1 MHVGRGVKQAGTW
14 VCRQTN
20 VEHSTLDRT
29 VPPRHC
35 ITGDGNEFISARGGN
50 ATMSYQPIENYG
62 IIGNMRTVALVG
74 MNGSIDWYCCPHFDS
89 PSVFGALLDEKK
101 GGHFQISADADGV
114 RHKQFYWPSTNV
126 LVTRFLLTD
135 GIAELEDFMPV
146 GLPSDSP
153 EYRHV
158 YRRIRCVRGSVRISV
173 TCRPAFDYGR
183 QTHDTLIEAN
193 GATFKSRGLTL
204 ALSAAVPLRND
215 GHGGV
220 SAEFM
225 LSEGKSQVF
234 ILRDDCGEDGVPCP
248 PSEEEAEE
256 LLRGTV
262 KFWQNWL
269 SACTYHGRW
278 RDQVHRS
285 ALALKLLTFEPTG
298 AIIAA
303 PTTSLPEVIGGARN
317 WDYRYTWMR
326 DAAFTVYAF
335 LRIGFKNEAAAFLG
349 WIEDYA
355 SKHASR
361 NAPSPVMF
369 TIEGNTQIPEQTL
382 DHWEGYRGSR
392 PVRIGNAA
400 VSQFQGD
407 IYGELMDAMYL
418 SNKYVSPTPYDIWV
432 KIRNRLEWI
441 CENWQLPDAGIW
453 EMRNRQEHFV
463 YSKVMN
469 WVALDRGIR
478 LADKRALPADRAK
491 WIRERDRICEEV
503 MSQGWNEKRKSF
515 TQFYGSEDLDA
526 SLLIMPLV
534 FFMAPTDP
542 RMLKTLDAILENP
555 RQGGLVSDSLVYR
568 YPPQPRIDGLPG
580 EEGTFNMCSFWL
592 VEALT
597 RAGQRIPEKLDQAR
611 LLLERMLGYAN
622 HLGLYAEQTG
632 PQGEA
637 LGNFPQAFTHLAL
650 ISAAFNLDRT
660 LGAQN

>member
-1 MHVGRGVKQAGTW
+1 
-14 VCRQTN
+14 
-20 VEHSTLDRT
+20 
-29 VPPRHC
+29 
-35 ITGDGNEFISARGGN
+35 
-50 ATMSYQPIENYG
+50 MSYQPIENYG

-74 MNGSIDWYCCPHFDS
+74 MNGSIDWYCHPHFDS
-89 PSVFGALLDEKK
+89 PSIFGAILDDEK
-101 GGHFQISADADGV
+101 GGRFQISADSQNV
-114 RHKQFYWPSTNV
+114 RRKQFYWPSTNV
-126 LVTRFLLTD
+126 LVTRFLLAD

-158 YRRIRCVRGSVRISV
+158 HRRIRCVRGAVRISV
-173 TCRPAFDYGR
+173 CCRPAFDYGR
-183 QTHDTLIEAN
+183 QAHETRIEAN
-193 GATFKSRGLTL
+193 GATFKSGSLTL
-204 ALSAAVPLRND
+204 ALSTAVPFRND
-215 GHGGV
+215 GRGGV
-220 SAEFM
+220 SAEFV

-234 ILRDDCGEDGVPCP
+234 ILRDDCADGGVPCP
-248 PSEEEAEE
+248 PSENDAEK
-256 LLRGTV
+256 LLHGTV
-262 KFWQNWL
+262 KFWQDWL

-278 RDQVHRS
+278 RDQVQRS

-335 LRIGFKNEAAAFLG
+335 LRLGFKGEAAAFMR

-355 SKHASR
+355 SKHAPPKEPG
-361 NAPSPVMF
+361 AVVF
-369 TIEGNTQIPEQTL
+369 TIQGDNNLPEQTL
-382 DHWEGYRGSR
+382 DHWKGYRGSG

-407 IYGELMDAMYL
+407 IYGELMDAFYL
-418 SNKYVSPTPYDIWV
+418 SNKYVNPTSYDVWV
-432 KIRNRLEWI
+432 KIRNRLDWI
-441 CENWQLPDAGIW
+441 CESWQRPDAGIW

-463 YSKVMN
+463 YSKIMN
-469 WVALDRGIR
+469 WVALDRGLR

-491 WIRERDRICEEV
+491 WMRERDHIYEEV
-503 MSQGWNEKRKSF
+503 MTRGWNAKRHAF
-515 TQFYGSEDLDA
+515 TQYYGSDDLDA

-534 FFMAPTDP
+534 FFMAPNDP
-542 RMLKTLDAILENP
+542 RMLSTIAAIVKDP
-555 RQGGLVSDSLVYR
+555 RNGGLLSDSLVYR

-597 RAGQRIPEKLDQAR
+597 RAGSAFPEKLGQAR
-611 LLLERMLGYAN
+611 LLFERVLGYAN
-622 HLGLYAEQTG
+622 HLGLYSEQTG

-650 ISAAFNLDRT
+650 ISAAFNLDRM
-660 LGAQN
+660 LGS

>member
-1 MHVGRGVKQAGTW
+1 
-14 VCRQTN
+14 
-20 VEHSTLDRT
+20 
-29 VPPRHC
+29 
-35 ITGDGNEFISARGGN
+35 
-50 ATMSYQPIENYG
+50 MSYQPIENYG

-74 MNGSIDWYCCPHFDS
+74 MNGSIDWYCYPHFDS
-89 PSVFGALLDEKK
+89 PSIFGAILDDNN
-101 GGHFQISADADGV
+101 GGYFQISAASEGG

-153 EYRHV
+153 EYRHIF
-158 YRRIRCVRGSVRISV
+158 RRIRCVRGSVRISLA
-173 TCRPAFDYGR
+173 CRPAFDYGR
-183 QTHDTLIEAN
+183 QTHEILIDAN
-193 GATFKSRGLTL
+193 GATFKTSTMSL
-204 ALSAAVPLRND
+204 ALSTAVPLRND

-220 SAEFM
+220 SAEFV

-234 ILRDDCGEDGVPCP
+234 ILRDDCSEGGVPCA
-248 PSEEEAEE
+248 PSEELAEE

-335 LRIGFKNEAAAFLG
+335 LRIGFRDEAAAFMS

-355 SKHASR
+355 SRYAR
-361 NAPSPVMF
+361 PNERGAVVF
-369 TIEGNTQIPEQTL
+369 TINGEKDLPEHTL

-407 IYGELMDAMYL
+407 IYGELMDAFYL
-418 SNKYVSPTPYDIWV
+418 SNKYVSPTSYDIWV
-432 KIRNRLEWI
+432 KIRARLEWI

-453 EMRNRQEHFV
+453 EMRNREEHFV
-463 YSKVMN
+463 YSKIMN

-478 LADKRALPADRAK
+478 LADKRALPADRAR
-491 WIRERDRICEEV
+491 WLRERDKIYEEV
-503 MSQGWNEKRKSF
+503 MTKGWNEKRRAF

-542 RMLKTLDAILENP
+542 RMIGTIDAILKNP
-555 RQGGLVSDSLVYR
+555 RDGGLLSDSLVYR

-597 RAGQRIPEKLDQAR
+597 RAGQIFPEKLDQAR
-611 LLLERMLGYAN
+611 LLFERVLGYAN

-650 ISAAFNLDRT
+650 ISAAFNLDRM
-660 LGAQN
+660 LGSQV

>member
-1 MHVGRGVKQAGTW
+1 
-14 VCRQTN
+14 
-20 VEHSTLDRT
+20 
-29 VPPRHC
+29 
-35 ITGDGNEFISARGGN
+35 
-50 ATMSYQPIENYG
+50 MSYEPIENYG

-89 PSVFGALLDEKK
+89 PSIFGAILDDKK
-101 GGHFQISADADGV
+101 GGRFQISADADGV

-135 GIAELEDFMPV
+135 GIVELEDFMPA

-153 EYRHV
+153 EYHKI
-158 YRRIRCVRGSVRISV
+158 YRRVRCVRGAVRLWV
-173 TCRPAFDYGR
+173 ACRPAFDYGR
-183 QTHDTLIEAN
+183 QTHETRIEAN
-193 GATFKSRGLTL
+193 GAIFKADGLTL
-204 ALSAAVPLRND
+204 TLSTTVPLRDD
-215 GHGGV
+215 GQGGI
-220 SAEFM
+220 SAEFV
-225 LSEGKSQVF
+225 LAEGESRVF
-234 ILRDDCGEDGVPCP
+234 ILGEESAGDGVPVP
-248 PSEEEAEE
+248 PSERDAEE
-256 LLRGTV
+256 LLRNTV
-262 KFWQNWL
+262 KFWHDWL

-285 ALALKLLTFEPTG
+285 ALALKLLTFQPTG

-303 PTTSLPEVIGGARN
+303 PTTSLPEVVGGARN

-335 LRIGFKNEAAAFLG
+335 LRIGFRDEAAAFLG
-349 WIEDYA
+349 WLVNYA
-355 SKHASR
+355 AKHAR
-361 NAPSPVMF
+361 QNVPSPVMF
-369 TIEGNTQIPEQTL
+369 TIEGNNQIPEQTL

-400 VSQFQGD
+400 ISQFQGD
-407 IYGELMDAMYL
+407 IYGEVLDALYL
-418 SNKYVSPTPYDIWV
+418 SNKYVSPTSYDDWV
-432 KIRNRLEWI
+432 MIRKRLDWI
-441 CENWQLPDAGIW
+441 CDNWQLPDAGIW

-469 WVALDRGIR
+469 WVALDRGLR
-478 LADKRALPADRAK
+478 LADKRALPANRAK
-491 WIRERDRICEEV
+491 WLSERDKIYEEV
-503 MSQGWNEKRKSF
+503 MTQGWNEKRKAF

-542 RMLKTLDAILENP
+542 RMLSTIDAILKNP
-555 RQGGLVSDSLVYR
+555 RDGGLVSDSLVYR

-580 EEGTFNMCSFWL
+580 EEGAFTMCSFWL

-597 RAGQRIPEKLDQAR
+597 RSGMAFPEKLDQAR
-611 LLLERMLGYAN
+611 LLFERVLGYAN
-622 HLGLYAEQTG
+622 HLGLYSEQIG

-650 ISAAFNLDRT
+650 ISAAFNLDRM
-660 LGAQN
+660 LGSQV

>member
-1 MHVGRGVKQAGTW
+1 
-14 VCRQTN
+14 
-20 VEHSTLDRT
+20 
-29 VPPRHC
+29 
-35 ITGDGNEFISARGGN
+35 
-50 ATMSYQPIENYG
+50 MSYQPIENYG

-74 MNGSIDWYCCPHFDS
+74 MNGSIDWYCYPHFDS
-89 PSVFGALLDEKK
+89 PSIFGAILDDKK
-101 GGHFQISADADGV
+101 GGRFQISADGEGA

-126 LVTRFLLTD
+126 LVTRFLLKD
-135 GIAELEDFMPV
+135 GIVELEDFMPA

-153 EYRHV
+153 EYHHV

-173 TCRPAFDYGR
+173 ACRPAFDYGR
-183 QTHDTLIEAN
+183 KSHQAQIGTN
-193 GATFKSRGLTL
+193 GAIFKAGSLTL
-204 ALSAAVPLRND
+204 ALSTAVPLSD
-215 GHGGV
+215 DKQGGV
-220 SAEFM
+220 SGEFV
-225 LSEGKSQVF
+225 LSEGQSQVF
-234 ILRDDCGEDGVPCP
+234 ILGKNSDEGAASSP
-248 PSEEEAEE
+248 PLEERAEQ
-256 LLRGTV
+256 LLRSTV
-262 KFWQNWL
+262 KFWHDWL

-278 RDQVHRS
+278 REHVHRS

-303 PTTSLPEVIGGARN
+303 PTTSLPEVIGGVRN

-335 LRIGFKNEAAAFLG
+335 LRLGFRDEAAAFLG
-349 WIEDYA
+349 WIENYA
-355 SKHASR
+355 SKHARR
-361 NAPSPVMF
+361 NEPSPVMY
-369 TIEGNTQIPEQTL
+369 TIEGDNQLPEQTL

-400 VSQFQGD
+400 ALQFQED
-407 IYGELMDAMYL
+407 IYGELMDALYL
-418 SNKYVSPTPYDIWV
+418 SNKYVSPTSYDLWV
-432 KIRNRLEWI
+432 KVRSRLDWI
-441 CENWQLPDAGIW
+441 CETWQLPDAGIW

-463 YSKVMN
+463 FSKVMN

-491 WIRERDRICEEV
+491 WIRERDRIYEEV
-503 MSQGWNEKRKSF
+503 MNKGWNEKCKSF
-515 TQFYGSEDLDA
+515 TQFYGSDDLDA

-542 RMLKTLDAILENP
+542 RMLSTIDAILKNP
-555 RQGGLVSDSLVYR
+555 RDGGLVTDSLVRR
-568 YPPQPRIDGLPG
+568 YPPHPRIDGLPG

-597 RAGQRIPEKLDQAR
+597 RAGQGDPEKLDQAR
-611 LLLERMLGYAN
+611 LLFERVLGYAN

-650 ISAAFNLDRT
+650 ISAAFNLDRM
-660 LGAQN
+660 LGSQV

>member
-1 MHVGRGVKQAGTW
+1 
-14 VCRQTN
+14 
-20 VEHSTLDRT
+20 
-29 VPPRHC
+29 
-35 ITGDGNEFISARGGN
+35 
-50 ATMSYQPIENYG
+50 MSYQPIENYG

-89 PSVFGALLDEKK
+89 PSIFGAILDDKK
-101 GGHFQISADADGV
+101 GGCFRISADSDSV

-126 LVTRFLLTD
+126 LVTRFLMAD

-173 TCRPAFDYGR
+173 ACRPAFDYGR
-183 QTHDTLIEAN
+183 ATHDTLIEAN
-193 GATFKSRGLTL
+193 GATFKTGSLTL
-204 ALSAAVPLRND
+204 ALSTAVPLNND
-215 GHGGV
+215 GRGGV

-234 ILRDDCGEDGVPCP
+234 ILRDDGNEGGVPRP
-248 PSEEEAEE
+248 PSEEEVER

-262 KFWQNWL
+262 KFWQDWL
-269 SACTYHGRW
+269 SACTYRGRW

-285 ALALKLLTFEPTG
+285 ALVLKLLTFEPTG

-335 LRIGFKNEAAAFLG
+335 LRIGFRDEAAAFMG

-355 SKHASR
+355 SKHAR
-361 NAPSPVMF
+361 PQEHGAVVF
-369 TIEGNTQIPEQTL
+369 TIHGDNQLPEQTL
-382 DHWEGYRGSR
+382 DHWEGYRGSS
-392 PVRIGNAA
+392 PVHIGNDA
-400 VSQFQGD
+400 VSQFQAD
-407 IYGELMDAMYL
+407 IYGELMDAFYL
-418 SNKYVSPTPYDIWV
+418 SNKYVSPTSYDVWV
-432 KIRNRLEWI
+432 KIRTRLEWI
-441 CENWQLPDAGIW
+441 CDNWQLPDAGIW
-453 EMRNRQEHFV
+453 EMRNRHQHFV

-491 WIRERDRICEEV
+491 WMRERDLIYEEV
-503 MSQGWNEKRKSF
+503 MTKGWNEKRRAF

-542 RMLKTLDAILENP
+542 RMLSTISAILKNP
-555 RQGGLVSDSLVYR
+555 RDGGLVSDSLVYR

-597 RAGQRIPEKLDQAR
+597 RAGQVFPERLDQAR
-611 LLLERMLGYAN
+611 LLFERVLGYAN

-632 PQGEA
+632 RQGEA

-650 ISAAFNLDRT
+650 ISAAFNLDRS
-660 LGAQN
+660 LGS